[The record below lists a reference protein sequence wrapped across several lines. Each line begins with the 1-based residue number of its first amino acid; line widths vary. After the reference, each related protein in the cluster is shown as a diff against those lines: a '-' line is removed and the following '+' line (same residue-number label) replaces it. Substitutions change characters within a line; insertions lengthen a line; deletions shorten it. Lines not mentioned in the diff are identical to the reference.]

1 MTIKDMK
8 ISTRLM
14 AVMGGLTALLVA
26 VVVLAISQMQAMR
39 HDTTAITTNWL
50 PTVGLVGD
58 LKAGLADLRAWESQH
73 VLNTCE
79 GAVERINKLAS

>member
-26 VVVLAISQMQAMR
+26 VVVLAIS
-39 HDTTAITTNWL
+39 HLTA
-50 PTVGLVGD
+50 P
-58 LKAGLADLRAWESQH
+58 
-73 VLNTCE
+73 
-79 GAVERINKLAS
+79 

>member
-39 HDTTAITTNWL
+39 HDTTAITTN
-50 PTVGLVGD
+50 
-58 LKAGLADLRAWESQH
+58 
-73 VLNTCE
+73 
-79 GAVERINKLAS
+79 